1 MPANNLNVTLN
12 KNYFPPRL
20 DVHDHGG
27 GNQVDHNPLPTTIT
41 WHLINNLTLGQF
53 LPMDD
58 PSQEPGFSWVGPAP
72 PPGLFDPPTI
82 GANGNS
88 LSIVDNHFNDTTN
101 NSWVYMLR
109 VRLDKTVYTTT
120 ATITTTTTTTT
131 TTTAAAAAAA
141 ATTTTTTTATV
152 SARTVNN
159 PVIINR

>member
-1 MPANNLNVTLN
+1 MPVNNLNVTLN

-27 GNQVDHNPLPTTIT
+27 DNQVPHNPLPTTIT
-41 WHLINNLTLGQF
+41 WHLINNLTQGEF
-53 LPMDD
+53 LPMDG
-58 PSQEPGFSWVGPAP
+58 PPEERGFSWVDPAP

-82 GANGNS
+82 GANKNS
-88 LSIVDNHFNDTTN
+88 LSIIDNHLNDTTKG
-101 NSWVYMLR
+101 SWVYILR

-131 TTTAAAAAAA
+131 TTTAAAA
-141 ATTTTTTTATV
+141 TTTTTATV